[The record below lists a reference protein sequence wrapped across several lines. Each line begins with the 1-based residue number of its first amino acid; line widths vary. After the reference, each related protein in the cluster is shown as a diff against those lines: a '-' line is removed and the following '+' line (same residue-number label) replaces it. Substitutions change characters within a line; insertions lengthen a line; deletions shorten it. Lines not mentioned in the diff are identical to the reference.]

1 MAAEEW
7 QSVPLLDEEW
17 LKVMTALIPDVEQ
30 FFACRGLSLEKYRVL
45 DDMDLVVKLQTE
57 MIADLRE
64 QQREKGY
71 IEMEVT
77 DEEDEGGGGRAT
89 YGRGRRRFRPGV
101 CKKPSG
107 EIKKLSFP

>member
-1 MAAEEW
+1 MGDASRSRALRVL
-7 QSVPLLDEEW
+7 QLPLCFPIITPQLPPSDQNGLASECC
-17 LKVMTALIPDVEQ
+17 TQ
-30 FFACRGLSLEKYRVL
+30 GACRGLSLEKYREL

-57 MIADLRE
+57 MIA
-64 QQREKGY
+64 EKGY

-77 DEEDEGGGGRAT
+77 DDEDEGGGGRAT

-107 EIKKLSFP
+107 